1 MERRQLGEG
10 ISMSRPGVRQG
21 CFVVILMMTIRA
33 ICASVVWKKWSEID

>member
-21 CFVVILMMTIRA
+21 CFVVILMTTIRA
-33 ICASVVWKKWSEID
+33 IWASIVCEKWSKN